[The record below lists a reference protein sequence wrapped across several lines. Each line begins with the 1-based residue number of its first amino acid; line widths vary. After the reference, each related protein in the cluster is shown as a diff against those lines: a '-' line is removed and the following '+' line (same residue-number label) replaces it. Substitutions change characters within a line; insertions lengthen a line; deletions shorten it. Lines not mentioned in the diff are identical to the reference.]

1 MQISSRPTPTTK
13 ESAKA
18 IPNLKIEVFM
28 SGAAVTILWVNL
40 FAVISVMINFTPKIE
55 RQDERSVLYY
65 CYLFSKCSIDDFTSD
80 RPGKAINGAT
90 FCLQVTAV
98 PRKLTPFE
106 ILLDLTI
113 VPVILVSV
121 IWMIQTHLAPALI
134 SLYL

>member
-55 RQDERSVLYY
+55 RQDERSVLY
-65 CYLFSKCSIDDFTSD
+65 
-80 RPGKAINGAT
+80 
-90 FCLQVTAV
+90 
-98 PRKLTPFE
+98 
-106 ILLDLTI
+106 
-113 VPVILVSV
+113 
-121 IWMIQTHLAPALI
+121 
-134 SLYL
+134 